1 VTYLQ
6 AVVIAL
12 IQGVTELFPVSS
24 LGHSVLVPAWIG
36 GSWQTL
42 VTQSSEQSSDSSF
55 YLAYIV
61 ALHCATALALMW
73 FFRAD
78 WVRLIR
84 GFFRSLPASVRLTL
98 QDRRLRLAVADK
110 DERLAW
116 MIIFA
121 TIPVGLTGVVLEH
134 TFRVVFAK
142 PTAAAVL
149 LFINGLIL
157 LGAEALR
164 RSAIRRKRA
173 GAAATTPGRPA
184 QAFASASAARAT
196 ADGAPWEAAASGYP
210 GYGRSAGPGYGR
222 PADPGYGGPADPRYG
237 RSADP
242 GYGRSAD
249 PGYGRSADPGYG
261 RSADPGYGRS
271 ADPGYGRPADPRY
284 GPPED
289 PGYGRPEDPG
299 YGRPADPRYGRPADP
314 RYGGPADPGY
324 GRSADPR
331 YRRSADPRY
340 GRPADPGYGRSADP
354 RYDRPAD
361 PGYGR
366 PADPRYS
373 LRANPGYEG
382 QPDRADTGRLASH
395 RKSSGGRATDDV
407 DAAERSDARLAR
419 LSYKDGILIGATQI
433 LALLA
438 GISRSGI
445 TMAGGLWR
453 GLDHEDAARFAF
465 LLATPV
471 ILAAGVL
478 KVPSLLGP
486 AGAHIHGQVVL
497 GVIVCGIS
505 AYLSVRFLVRW
516 FQTRT
521 LTPFAI
527 YCLVFGALSVLRFL

>member
-6 AVVIAL
+6 AFVIAL
-12 IQGVTELFPVSS
+12 VQGVTELFPVSS

-42 VTQSSEQSSDSSF
+42 VTQSAQQDSGSSF

-78 WVRLIR
+78 WIRIIR
-84 GFFRSLPASVRLTL
+84 GFFRSLPASVRLSL
-98 QDRRLRLAVADK
+98 QHRRLRLAVADK

-121 TIPVGLTGVVLEH
+121 TIPVGLTGVALEH
-134 TFRVVFAK
+134 AFRTLFAK
-142 PTAAAVL
+142 PAAAAVL

-164 RSAIRRKRA
+164 RSAARRKQA
-173 GAAATTPGRPA
+173 GAQATAGRPDR
-184 QAFASASAARAT
+184 AFTPAGAPGTAAVP
-196 ADGAPWEAAASGYP
+196 PWEAAVP
-210 GYGRSAGPGYGR
+210 PWEAGPG
-222 PADPGYGGPADPRYG
+222 
-237 RSADP
+237 
-242 GYGRSAD
+242 
-249 PGYGRSADPGYG
+249 
-261 RSADPGYGRS
+261 
-271 ADPGYGRPADPRY
+271 
-284 GPPED
+284 
-289 PGYGRPEDPG
+289 
-299 YGRPADPRYGRPADP
+299 
-314 RYGGPADPGY
+314 
-324 GRSADPR
+324 
-331 YRRSADPRY
+331 
-340 GRPADPGYGRSADP
+340 
-354 RYDRPAD
+354 
-361 PGYGR
+361 
-366 PADPRYS
+366 
-373 LRANPGYEG
+373 
-382 QPDRADTGRLASH
+382 QPASH
-395 RKSSGGRATDDV
+395 RKPSGGRAAADI
-407 DAAERSDARLAR
+407 DAAEQSDARLAR
-419 LSYKDGILIGATQI
+419 LSYADGIWIGATQI

-438 GISRSGI
+438 GISRSGV
-445 TMAGGLWR
+445 TMAGGMWR

-478 KVPSLLGP
+478 KVPSLFGP

-497 GVIVCGIS
+497 GVIVCGIA

-527 YCLVFGALSVLRFL
+527 YCLAVGALSIVRFL